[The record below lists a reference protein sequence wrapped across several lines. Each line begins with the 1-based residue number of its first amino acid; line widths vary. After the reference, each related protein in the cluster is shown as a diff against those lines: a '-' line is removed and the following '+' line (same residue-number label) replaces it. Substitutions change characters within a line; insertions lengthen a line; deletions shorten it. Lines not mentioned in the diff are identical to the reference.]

1 MKLEERELNPRDIV
15 KHVVRTATVASK
27 DRGLSIQAEIAD
39 DVPNM
44 VLFQPTKSVNRS
56 PKMGLPLCR
65 ACSVIHLLMLSTFDS
80 IT

>member
-27 DRGLSIQAEIAD
+27 DRGLNIQAEIAD

-44 VLFQPTKSVNRS
+44 VLF
-56 PKMGLPLCR
+56 
-65 ACSVIHLLMLSTFDS
+65 
-80 IT
+80 